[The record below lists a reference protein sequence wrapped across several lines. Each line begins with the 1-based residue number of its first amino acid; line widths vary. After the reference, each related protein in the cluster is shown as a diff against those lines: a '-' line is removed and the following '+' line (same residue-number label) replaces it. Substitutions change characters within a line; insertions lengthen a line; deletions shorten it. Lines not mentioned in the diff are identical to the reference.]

1 MVAST
6 IGDDV
11 VESEQTF
18 SVELS
23 TPQERVTLTI
33 NSTLVSI
40 ESDGKLIRWCL
51 KWSLMI
57 RLNFNQLLKNCYT
70 FRCGHH
76 HPGLG

>member
-1 MVAST
+1 MPPSVVVVFSSGSERICVVAST

-33 NSTLVSI
+33 NNTAVAI
-40 ESDGKLIRWCL
+40 VDNDGKHIR
-51 KWSLMI
+51 
-57 RLNFNQLLKNCYT
+57 
-70 FRCGHH
+70 RCGT
-76 HPGLG
+76 